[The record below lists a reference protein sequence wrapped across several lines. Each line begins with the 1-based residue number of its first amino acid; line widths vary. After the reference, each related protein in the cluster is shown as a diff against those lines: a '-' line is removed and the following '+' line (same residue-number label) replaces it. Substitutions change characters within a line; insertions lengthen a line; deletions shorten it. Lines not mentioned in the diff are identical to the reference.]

1 MIDNPFDFFKT
12 VYLGDR
18 ACKAIS
24 INTWD
29 SVVRVQVDLISRIR
43 SASGNWDFYA
53 DEDVENGFIVFKN
66 VKYFSMAPE
75 GLLPNDLINSV
86 SVEKDDQEG
95 FWVFV
100 LSIDS
105 ADERGQSEE
114 VQIRIVAE
122 SVFIEREDGLAV
134 AE

>member
-12 VYLGDR
+12 IYLGDR

>member
-1 MIDNPFDFFKT
+1 MIDNPSDFFKT

-29 SVVRVQVDLISRIR
+29 LVVRVQVDLISRIR

-114 VQIRIVAE
+114 VKIRIVAD

>member
-1 MIDNPFDFFKT
+1 MDNPFDFFKT

-29 SVVRVQVDLISRIR
+29 SVVRIQIDLISRIR
-43 SASGNWDFYA
+43 STSGNWDYYT

-66 VKYFSMAPE
+66 VKYLSMAPE

-86 SVEKDDQEG
+86 SVEKDNREG

-100 LSIDS
+100 LGIDS

-114 VQIRIVAE
+114 VKIRIVAE
-122 SVFIEREDGLAV
+122 SVFIEREDGMAV